1 MKAIAKAA
9 VATGLSVAL
18 GACSTLSR
26 ISSPTRG
33 TELHLKDRVVT
44 LPAAVKL
51 KGTSFG
57 NYEFKAVDPGHEP
70 FYGIL
75 PLAFKGGH
83 LAVDIIFFA
92 PATLFNLRGA
102 FPFYD
107 IDVENGLI
115 RYKESREDPWR
126 EYRPKTIE
134 HDRARDYFERGVEN
148 DDGGG

>member
-1 MKAIAKAA
+1 MKTTMKGACALCIA
-9 VATGLSVAL
+9 VLL
-18 GACSTLSR
+18 CACSTMSR
-26 ISSPTRG
+26 ISSPKPG
-33 TELHLKDRVVT
+33 TQLHLKDRVVE
-44 LPAAVKL
+44 LPADVKL

-57 NYEFKAVDPGHEP
+57 NYEFKAVEAGHEP

-115 RYKESREDPWR
+115 RYKESRDESWR
-126 EYRPKTIE
+126 EYRPKTVE
-134 HDRARDYFERGVEN
+134 QDRARDYFERGVEN
-148 DDGGG
+148 GGAGG